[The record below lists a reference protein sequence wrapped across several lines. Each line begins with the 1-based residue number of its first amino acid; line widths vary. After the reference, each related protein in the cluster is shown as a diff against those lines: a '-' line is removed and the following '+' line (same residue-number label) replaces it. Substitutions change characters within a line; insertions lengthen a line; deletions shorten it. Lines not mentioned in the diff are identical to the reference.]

1 MVNKLGFRF
10 RRKYLPFFI
19 GIHVII
25 LCSITSVIG
34 QQTVLYRNA
43 EADFTNLVKE
53 FEQGLYGRCVRS
65 ADKYKALYKDPQ
77 FELFVLE
84 AELYKLK
91 AGLRMESPGIIN
103 EVLVF
108 SGKFKPDAV
117 AQQAIMLVGED
128 AYSNRNYE
136 EAIYYFS
143 QVDGSVLTPEERS
156 ELNFKLGYV
165 LFVRKEFDQAA
176 ALFNETRAIRDKYY
190 YPCNYYY
197 GMTQYFKDNYSE
209 AIRSFELVSASAV
222 YKNYIPY
229 YITQIH
235 FSQKEYQKVIGYGNQ
250 AINNPS
256 VLNKTEIR
264 QLIGQA
270 YFEIGDY
277 AAAIPHLE
285 YVEQQSDKLRTDDF
299 YQLGIT
305 YYHAGQFEK
314 AIPILSQIRN
324 EEGVKAQYANYYLGQ
339 CYLKT
344 GDKTSARNSLMK
356 ASQMP
361 DVPSIASEATF
372 HYGRL
377 SAEAGDDVEAIR
389 VLQTIAP
396 GSSEY
401 SDAQN
406 ALAAILTNTSDYTLA
421 IDQLEAIKT
430 LTPTL
435 KGAYQKVCLYRAE
448 QLIQEGKTA
457 DALTLLDK
465 SLKQPVDKTIEGR
478 TYFWKG
484 ELAHFNGNYN
494 ESIKWYN
501 LYFDAA
507 TPSSIFPPQQSIPV
521 AKYNQGYNY
530 LRNSNNTEAQKLFD
544 DAVLG
549 LAPIAAEPGQV
560 NLIKNQVYPDAILRA
575 GDCAFKRNQ
584 YDKANQYYDR
594 AIQAKYPGIDYAEYQ
609 KAIILGL
616 QKKPLEKIKLLEAL
630 ARDKP
635 GSHWAD
641 DALFQVGNTYQD
653 ENQTAKAIQS
663 YERLVNQYKEKSNL
677 LLPALLRLGLL
688 YYNSGQFDASL
699 KYYKSVFQYNPDP
712 ETSREAMAG
721 IQEIYVN
728 EMAKPDAYFEFASTM
743 PGYSVSGTAKD
754 SILYNVAENQ
764 YAQAEYAKA
773 VESFQKYVTYQPNGL
788 YSLKAKYLKAESL
801 SLLKR
806 YEEALVGYETVID
819 QGQSSYYALSLYKAA
834 LISYNQIQD
843 MARAYKHYLDYI
855 PLADTEEKS
864 YEATVRAMRCAYK
877 LKKSSDVYSMSAKVV
892 NHPRATD
899 DVRALANYYTAVT
912 AQSEHKLDTALNSFN
927 SIVRINSAELAAESR
942 YQIAFIYNQ
951 KGESELAAKLAEEAA
966 RTNVGYPFWVA
977 KSLLLLSDI
986 QFAAGDLLNARAIV
1000 EAIIENFNGDDV
1012 IMKEA
1017 TEKLEKIKQEEE
1029 NVSRIKPQGGDTLEL
1044 QHNPKKE

>member
-1 MVNKLGFRF
+1 MVKGLSLNFW
-10 RRKYLPFFI
+10 RRYIPVFI
-19 GIHVII
+19 GISIVII
-25 LCSITSVIG
+25 GSYSSVTG

-43 EADFTNLVKE
+43 ESDFTNLVKE
-53 FEQGLYGRCVRS
+53 YEQGLYGRCVRS
-65 ADKYKALYKDPQ
+65 ADKYQELYKDPL

-91 AGLRMESPGIIN
+91 SGLRMESPGIIN
-103 EVLVF
+103 EVLAF
-108 SGKFKPDAV
+108 SGQHKPDAV
-117 AQQAIMLVGED
+117 SQQAIMLVGEN
-128 AYSNRNYE
+128 AYSDRNYE
-136 EAIYYFS
+136 EAIKYFS
-143 QVDGSVLTPEERS
+143 QVDGSVLSPEERS

-197 GMTQYFKDNYSE
+197 GMTQYFKNNYNE

-285 YVEQQSDKLRTDDF
+285 YVEQNSDKLRTDDF
-299 YQLGIT
+299 YQLGIA

-314 AIPILSQIRN
+314 AIPILAQIRN
-324 EEGVKAQYANYYLGQ
+324 EEGIKSQYANYYLGQ
-339 CYLKT
+339 SYLKT

-356 ASQMP
+356 ASQMT
-361 DVPSIASEATF
+361 DVPSIANEATF

-389 VLQTIAP
+389 VLQTITP
-396 GSSEY
+396 GTPEY
-401 SDAQN
+401 TDAQN
-406 ALAAILTNTSDYTLA
+406 TLAAILTNTSDYTLA
-421 IDQLEAIKT
+421 IEQLEAIKT
-430 LTPTL
+430 LTPAL

-465 SLKQPVDKTIEGR
+465 SLKQPVDKTIEAR
-478 TYFWKG
+478 AYFWKG

-507 TPSSIFPPQQSIPV
+507 SPSSVFPPQQSIYV

-530 LRNSNNTEAQKLFD
+530 LRNSNFTEAQKLFD

-549 LAPIAAEPGQV
+549 MAAIVAEPGQV

-594 AIQAKYPGIDYAEYQ
+594 AIQAKFPGVDYAEYQ

-616 QKKPLEKIKLLEAL
+616 QKKPQEKIKLLEAL
-630 ARDKP
+630 AKDKP
-635 GSHWAD
+635 ESLWAD

-653 ENQTAKAIQS
+653 ENQIPKAIQS
-663 YERLVNQYKEKSNL
+663 YERLVNQYKEKSTL

-688 YYNSGQFDASL
+688 SYNSGQFEASL

-712 ETSREAMAG
+712 ETSREAMAA

-728 EMAKPDAYFEFASTM
+728 EMDKPDAFFEFAATM
-743 PGYSVSGTAKD
+743 PGYSVSGSAKD
-754 SILYNVAENQ
+754 SILYTVAENH
-764 YAQAEYAKA
+764 YAQAEYTKA
-773 VESFQKYVTYQPNGL
+773 VESFQKYVTEQPNGL
-788 YSLKAKYLKAESL
+788 YTLKAKYLRAESL

-819 QGQSSYYALSLYKAA
+819 QGQSVYYAPSLYKAA
-834 LISYNQIQD
+834 LISYNQTQD
-843 MARAYKHYLDYI
+843 MSRAYKHYLAYI

-864 YEATVRAMRCAYK
+864 YEATLGALRCAYK
-877 LKKSSDVYSMSAKVV
+877 LQKSADVYDMSAKVI

-899 DVRALANYYTAVT
+899 DVRALANYYTAIT

-927 SIVRINSAELAAESR
+927 AIVRINSAELAAESR
-942 YQIAFIYNQ
+942 YQIAAIYHQ

-966 RTNVGYPFWVA
+966 RANVGYPFWVA

-1000 EAIIENFNGDDV
+1000 EAIIENFDGDEV

-1029 NVSRIKPQGGDTLEL
+1029 NVSRIKPQSGDTLEL
-1044 QHNPKKE
+1044 QQNPKKD